1 MFSCL
6 TPFHFVLQS
15 IRDDN
20 RRASVSGKRAV
31 NPPKEGILRNS
42 AIRHLW
48 VCVCFLSI
56 AAAHAAPSI
65 DLDAFRGRVVY
76 LDFWASWCAPCL
88 QSFPWMQA
96 MQAAYEPRGLTVV
109 AVNLDQYRKDAD
121 RFLAKFH
128 PNFDVRFDPQGEM
141 AERFKIQGMPTGV
154 IIDRHGVARFTHIGF
169 RPAYQAAYEDQLRQV
184 LAEQ

>member
-1 MFSCL
+1 LYHKVHAITADAQVSC
-6 TPFHFVLQS
+6 VLHAQW
-15 IRDDN
+15 N
-20 RRASVSGKRAV
+20 L
-31 NPPKEGILRNS
+31 PKEVMLRNS
-42 AIRHLW
+42 AMRYLVICACL
-48 VCVCFLSI
+48 LSVT
-56 AAAHAAPSI
+56 AAHAAPPI
-65 DLDAFRGRVVY
+65 DLNDFRGRVVY

-96 MQAAYEPRGLTVV
+96 MQDTYQRKGLTVL

-128 PNFDVRFDPQGEM
+128 PNFDVRFDPRGEM

-154 IIDRHGVARFTHIGF
+154 IIDRHGVRRFTHIGF
-169 RPAYQAAYEDQLRQV
+169 RPVDQAAYEDQLRQV